1 MKVLVLGGNGFIGS
15 HVVDKLLAAKYKVRV
30 FDRSEEI
37 YRSPLPGVDYRYG
50 NFNDSFAVAEALHD
64 IEIVIHLIC
73 STVPATSN
81 LDPEEDIKSNILSTI
96 RLLENMRKKNIRRMV
111 YLSSGGTV
119 YGNVDENLVFEDHPL
134 NPICSYGVVKLT
146 VEKYLFMYQQLYG
159 FVPTIIRPSNPYGPR
174 QGRTGL
180 QGLIG
185 TFLNKIVAGDPIE
198 IWGNGEIVRDH
209 FFITDLA
216 QAVLMAIERGA
227 TGIFN
232 VGSGQGYSINQILLT
247 LKEIQPF
254 KFDVKYQEGREF
266 DVQRVVLDISKAERT
281 LAWQP
286 KVSLR
291 EGIKKHMEWLQT
303 Q

>member
-15 HVVDKLLAAKYKVRV
+15 HIVDKLLAANYEVRV

-50 NFNDSFAVAEALHD
+50 NFNDSFAIAEALHD

-73 STVPATSN
+73 SSVPATSN
-81 LDPEEDIKSNILSTI
+81 LDPEEDIKSNLLSTVS
-96 RLLENMRKKNIRRMV
+96 LLENMRKKNIHRMV

-119 YGNVDENLVFEDHPL
+119 YGNVDENIVCEDHPL
-134 NPICSYGVVKLT
+134 NPICSYGIVKLT

-185 TFLNKIVAGDPIE
+185 TFLNKIIAGNPIE

-216 QAVLMAIERGA
+216 QAVLMAIEKGA
-227 TGIFN
+227 MGIFN

-254 KFDVKYQEGREF
+254 KFDVKYQERREF
-266 DVQRVVLDISKAERT
+266 DVQRVVLDISKAQRT

-286 KVSLR
+286 KISLKD
-291 EGIKKHMEWLQT
+291 GIKKHMEWLQA